1 MGLKADRQLF
11 VTGDELAALLKAA
24 RKASRRDYIL
34 LLVAGNAGLRVT
46 EAVTLQA
53 DQFLPQ
59 HEHARTMGACVLQV
73 RTLKQRG
80 KGRTFDELW
89 LHPTVWDQVRS
100 YIKMEQVKHTTKEW
114 LFPSR
119 WDLNKHITTR
129 SAQLAFKRHAAT
141 AGLDPRVSF
150 HALRH
155 GYGVRV
161 WEATHDQ
168 QFVRAVLRHRSL
180 QSTSLYV
187 HLSPEKREQYQR
199 SVRFIV

>member
-1 MGLKADRQLF
+1 MGLKADRHLF
-11 VTGDELAALLKAA
+11 VTEDELARLLRAA

-34 LLVAGNAGLRVT
+34 LLLAGNAGLRVA
-46 EAVTLQA
+46 EVVSVQA

-59 HEHARTMGACVLQV
+59 HEHAKSMGAVVLQV

-89 LHPTVWDQVRS
+89 LHPSVWDQVRA
-100 YIKMEQVKHTTKEW
+100 YMKTFQVKFSNKGW

-129 SAQLAFKRHAAT
+129 AAQLAFKRHAAT

-180 QSTSLYV
+180 MSTSLYV

-199 SVRFIV
+199 QVRFIT